1 MAQPIR
7 IRAPTD
13 PTPEEVEE
21 HESTG
26 HVQYRTWCRHCV
38 AGRGAGQQHR
48 TRDEEA
54 RSQDGIPM
62 ISCDYTFMTVNG
74 EDDGRAKPILVMKD
88 SRTTSVAATFVD
100 AKGSTPYAVKYF
112 SNFLKTLGYKRVLLQ
127 SDGEPSIVALKVQ
140 AATAAGVEGVPRE
153 SPVGDHQ
160 GNGQIE
166 QVCKE
171 IKMHI
176 RVGRSALEEK
186 LGQPLGDTDPML
198 AWMPRHVGD
207 LLNRY
212 RKGRD
217 GKTPEQRRSGK
228 RWGKPAIA
236 FGERL
241 YYRPV
246 GTAERTPLKVGRYI
260 RHHGRT
266 GTLLLMTD
274 SGVVR
279 GQGIRRLSPADQWT
293 TEDLRELRGLTSL
306 GSCSKKASRARRS
319 SDWRSQARSACS
331 CESGFGT
338 TSTEESLHQKRRC
351 EQVWENPGC
360 PGCTC
365 TCVLMDEPTVVP
377 HTEACRVRIM
387 QGDEQGRARLE
398 AHEKEEKARHYGRS
412 SGSSG

>member
-1 MAQPIR
+1 MARSVR

-13 PTPEEVEE
+13 PTPEGLEE

-26 HVQYRTWCRHCV
+26 HVQYRTWGRHCV

-62 ISCDYTFMTVNG
+62 ISCDYTFMTLNG
-74 EDDGRAKPILVMKD
+74 VDDGKAKPILVMKD

-100 AKGSTPYAVKYF
+100 AKGPTPYAVKYF

-212 RKGRD
+212 TARA
-217 GKTPEQRRSGK
+217 EMERRQS
-228 RWGKPAIA
+228 R
-236 FGERL
+236 
-241 YYRPV
+241 
-246 GTAERTPLKVGRYI
+246 
-260 RHHGRT
+260 
-266 GTLLLMTD
+266 
-274 SGVVR
+274 GV
-279 GQGIRRLSPADQWT
+279 
-293 TEDLRELRGLTSL
+293 
-306 GSCSKKASRARRS
+306 
-319 SDWRSQARSACS
+319 
-331 CESGFGT
+331 
-338 TSTEESLHQKRRC
+338 
-351 EQVWENPGC
+351 
-360 PGCTC
+360 
-365 TCVLMDEPTVVP
+365 
-377 HTEACRVRIM
+377 
-387 QGDEQGRARLE
+387 
-398 AHEKEEKARHYGRS
+398 
-412 SGSSG
+412 